1 MMFYFV
7 ILALG
12 LYFIYAL
19 RDFLLILQNRR
30 DAKLAI
36 KHEHAEVIIII
47 QQNCEQCKRFERA
60 S

>member
-1 MMFYFV
+1 MIFYFV

-19 RDFLLILQNRR
+19 RDLLLVLQDRR
-30 DAKLAI
+30 DAKLA
-36 KHEHAEVIIII
+36 AERKCGEAITII